1 MPNQAVVATRLGGIV
16 GAVGDDVFGDQLIA
30 NLDNNGISTE
40 NVELVKHVP
49 SVSTI
54 ITLHQNNSAIIYV
67 AGANNLISTIGSE
80 EIAAVIKQSEIV
92 ILQNEIP
99 QGQIDWITET
109 ANRLDVPILYNPAP
123 AKQVDQKLM
132 NKVTYFTPN
141 ESEFSLILKDL
152 SLSEGLRRY
161 PNKLLVILG
170 YKGVIYFD
178 GKEEILVPVYHVQQW
193 IWLEWGI
200 YL

>member
-1 MPNQAVVATRLGGIV
+1 M
-16 GAVGDDVFGDQLIA
+16 
-30 NLDNNGISTE
+30 
-40 NVELVKHVP
+40 P

-54 ITLHQNNSAIIYV
+54 ITLHQNNSAIIHV

-99 QGQIDWITET
+99 QRQIDWIMET
-109 ANRLDVPILYNPAP
+109 ANQLEVPILYNPAP
-123 AKQVDQKLM
+123 ARQVDQKLM
-132 NKVTYFTPN
+132 NNKVTYFTPN

-161 PNKLLVILG
+161 PNKLLMILG
-170 YKGVIYFD
+170 SKGVIYFD
-178 GKEEILVPVYHVQQW
+178 GKEEILIPAYHVQQW
-193 IWLEWGI
+193 IWLGWGI